1 MQRLFLIHVKNRN
14 MKKTIL
20 LFLALITL
28 SYHASAQ
35 FYEWGER
42 LPDTTFTDSTGTKYI
57 SGGDWYLKNT
67 FKVLKIKTF
76 KYLKTFKCKRDT
88 VFLIHVRCVDTSLYN
103 ACERKY
109 GRRSAESNAEMT
121 IVSFP
126 SDKACNGSSLE
137 VGKTYNMCIWLWYKY
152 PFVGHGR
159 DYWDVEGVP
168 IPSKKLKS
176 QPLWVKELHG
186 LCLEQ

>member
-35 FYEWGER
+35 FYGWGER
-42 LPDTTFTDSTGTKYI
+42 LPDTTFTDSTGKKYI
-57 SGGDWYLKNT
+57 LGGDWYLKNA
-67 FKVLKIKTF
+67 FKVMKVKTF
-76 KYLKTFKCKRDT
+76 KYQGDT
-88 VFLIHVRCVDTSLYN
+88 VLLIHVRCVDTSLYN

-109 GRRSAESNAEMT
+109 GCRYAESNAEMT

-126 SDKACNGSSLE
+126 SDRACNGIALE

-152 PFVGHGR
+152 PFVGDGR
-159 DYWDVEGVP
+159 DYWDVKGVP